1 LVHFQFLS
9 FLNCA
14 PNILFSGRQELELES
29 GKRGQFPNPSMKG
42 LGEKSGKIAEGL
54 RNASFVK
61 TVIFDYFLALG
72 IDGARQ
78 DQSELTQVSLF
89 NIFRQ
94 FYSL

>member
-1 LVHFQFLS
+1 
-9 FLNCA
+9 
-14 PNILFSGRQELELES
+14 
-29 GKRGQFPNPSMKG
+29 MKG

-78 DQSELTQVSLF
+78 DQSELTQVS
-89 NIFRQ
+89 
-94 FYSL
+94 

>member
-61 TVIFDYFLALG
+61 TVIFTIFWLW
-72 IDGARQ
+72 
-78 DQSELTQVSLF
+78 ELTERAKTKTRKTKVTSLGV
-89 NIFRQ
+89 
-94 FYSL
+94 L